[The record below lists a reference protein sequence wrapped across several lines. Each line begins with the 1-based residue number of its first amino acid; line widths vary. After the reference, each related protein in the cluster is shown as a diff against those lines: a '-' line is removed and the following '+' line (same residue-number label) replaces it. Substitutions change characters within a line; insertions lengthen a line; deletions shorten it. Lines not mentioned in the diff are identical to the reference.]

1 MIIDI
6 HSHVYL
12 GTRVNFYPYSPF
24 SSAEQCVEIMDK
36 LGIDKSVI
44 LPMNNAETP
53 CEPQSFG
60 EIMEIMQRYP
70 GRFIPFCSP
79 DPRFPI
85 EPEKG
90 NVECYVEL
98 LGKYKALGCKGVG
111 ELTAR
116 IPWDNPLMQFYLA
129 ACQQLEFPIIFHTTT
144 VDANS
149 YGVIDEIGLP
159 KLEAVLKKFPELKM
173 IGHSA
178 AFWSEI
184 SGDIKGL
191 TEKNGYPAGKV
202 ADGGAVPRL
211 LRQYPN
217 LFTDIS
223 AGSGLNALKRDEDFA
238 YKFIDEFQDRIVFGL
253 DICNAAEIPPHL
265 DWLKNARADGHISE
279 IAYEKIVWKNTNRI
293 LNLELE

>member
-6 HSHVYL
+6 HSHVYV

-24 SSAEQCVEIMDK
+24 MSAKQCIEIMDK

-44 LPMNNAETP
+44 LPLNNAETP

-70 GRFIPFCSP
+70 GRFIPFCCP
-79 DPRFPI
+79 DPRLPI
-85 EPEKG
+85 NPEKG
-90 NVECYVEL
+90 DVDCYVNL

-129 ACQQLEFPIIFHTTT
+129 ACQLLELPVIFHTTT
-144 VDANS
+144 VDSNS
-149 YGVIDEIGLP
+149 YGLIDEIGLP
-159 KLEAVLKKFPELKM
+159 KLEAVLKKFPKLKM

-191 TEKNGYPAGKV
+191 AEKNGYPAGKV
-202 ADGGAVPRL
+202 VDGGAIPRL
-211 LRQYPN
+211 LRQCSN
-217 LFTDIS
+217 LFVDIS

-238 YKFIDEFQDRIVFGL
+238 YKFIEEFQDRIMFGL
-253 DICNAAEIPPHL
+253 DICNAAQIPPHL
-265 DWLKNARADGHISE
+265 DWLKNAKAGSHISE
-279 IAYEKIVWKNTNRI
+279 IAYEKIIWKNANRI